1 MIGIVMW
8 VIGELASIEYINLFD
23 ADYYND
29 TLLSIDMCGTMVGSL
44 HCQQVYCRYLYH
56 YYDFCVIHV
65 EIDGLS
71 LSFHE
76 QNE

>member
-1 MIGIVMW
+1 M
-8 VIGELASIEYINLFD
+8 NLFD

-29 TLLSIDMCGTMVGSL
+29 TLLSIDMCGTMDGSL
-44 HCQQVYCRYLYH
+44 HCQQVYCRYLCVTSTI
-56 YYDFCVIHV
+56 FVIHV

-71 LSFHE
+71 ISFHE